1 MNCTAVRDQ
10 LTDRALGAVPTAEGP
25 ALDRHLA
32 WCAACRK
39 EATELDCAA
48 ASVVFTLAPAE
59 PPAELEDRV
68 VESIH
73 AVAAKRQPYG
83 ARRGR
88 LAVAAAIAAMVAIS
102 GLGWGAMMAG
112 RASRFEETANTAKQ
126 RTADVARKFADFL
139 NSQEFND
146 PGNRVFLG
154 TLTSDTRGDAT
165 AGGSALTLASPSTA
179 DIAIVMVNGFRVA
192 DAETRLPF
200 RVFLTSEHAGR
211 RLYVGR
217 IRQLDSGGGS
227 IVSKQ
232 FDALDLSRFTGIE
245 VLDKSGAVV
254 LHGSVSQRPS
264 ITTPSP

>member
-10 LTDRALGAVPTAEGP
+10 LTERALGSVPTAEGP

-39 EATELDCAA
+39 EAAELDRAA
-48 ASVVFTLAPAE
+48 ATVVFTLAPAE
-59 PPAELEDRV
+59 PPPALEDHV
-68 VESIH
+68 VESIR
-73 AVAAKRQPYG
+73 AVAAKRQPHG

-88 LAVAAAIAAMVAIS
+88 LAVAVAIAAMVAIS

-154 TLTSDTRGDAT
+154 TLSSDTRGAT
-165 AGGSALTLASPSTA
+165 AGGSALMLASPSSA
-179 DIAIVMVNGFRVA
+179 DIAIVMVNGFRIS
-192 DAETRLPF
+192 DAEARLPF
-200 RVFLTSEHAGR
+200 RVFLTSEHGAR
-211 RLYVGR
+211 RLFVGR
-217 IRQLDSGGGS
+217 IAQLDSGGGS

-232 FDALDLSRFTGIE
+232 FELDLSRFAGVE
-245 VLDKSGAVV
+245 VLDKSGQVV
-254 LHGSVSQRPS
+254 LHGSVSLRPS

>member
-10 LTDRALGAVPTAEGP
+10 LGERALGAVPAADGQ

-39 EATELDCAA
+39 ESGELDRAA
-48 ASVVFTLAPAE
+48 ATLVFALAPAE
-59 PPAELEDRV
+59 PPAELEEQV
-68 VESIH
+68 VESIQ
-73 AVAAKRQPYG
+73 AVAEKRQPHG

-88 LAVAAAIAAMVAIS
+88 LAVALAVAGMVAVS

-112 RASRFEETANTAKQ
+112 RASRFEETAKTAKA
-126 RTADVARKFADFL
+126 RTVTVAAAFAKFL
-139 NSQEFND
+139 NSQEFTD

-154 TLTSDTRGDAT
+154 TLSSDARGAT

-179 DIAIVMVNGFRVA
+179 DIAIVMVNGFRVS
-192 DAETRLPF
+192 DAEPRLPF
-200 RVFLTSEHAGR
+200 RVFLTSERGER
-211 RLYVGR
+211 RLFVGR
-217 IRQLDSGGGS
+217 ITQLDSGGGS

-245 VLDKSGAVV
+245 VLDKSGAIV
-254 LHGSVSQRPS
+254 LHGSVSPRPS